1 MNDMPHQHEL
11 EADIAKIY
19 TDEESK
25 GTIAQHQLPIPMG
38 WKILIQPNQIKQ
50 QTKGG
55 ILLPTKAQE
64 NEAYLTAHGLV
75 AAVGELA
82 YRDRDSGERWKQ
94 RHIPKSGDRVTY
106 GKYAGQKLIING
118 VRFLLLNDDEITS
131 ILPEGVEVTA
141 YL

>member
-1 MNDMPHQHEL
+1 MSHQHEV
-11 EADIAKIY
+11 AKLY

-25 GTIAQHQLPIPMG
+25 STIGQHQLPIPMG

-55 ILLPTKAQE
+55 ILLPTKAKE
-64 NEAYLTAHGLV
+64 NEAYLTAHGQV
-75 AAVGELA
+75 AGIGELA
-82 YRDRDSGERWKQ
+82 YRERGTGASWRITNK
-94 RHIPKSGDRVTY
+94 PKVGDQVTY
-106 GKYAGQKLIING
+106 GKYAGQKLVING

>member
-1 MNDMPHQHEL
+1 MAHHHGEV
-11 EADIAKIY
+11 AKMY

-25 GTIAQHQLPIPMG
+25 QTIGQHQLPIPMG

-55 ILLPTKAQE
+55 ILLPTQAKD
-64 NEAYLTAHGLV
+64 NEAYLTAHGVV
-75 AAVGELA
+75 AGVGELA
-82 YRDRDSGERWKQ
+82 YRDRNTGEKWKLSS
-94 RHIPKSGDRVTY
+94 IPKVNDRVTY

-131 ILPEGVEVTA
+131 ILPEGVDVTA
-141 YL
+141 YI

>member
-1 MNDMPHQHEL
+1 MSHQHVEKL
-11 EADIAKIY
+11 Y

-25 GTIAQHQLPIPMG
+25 SGVAAKDLPIPMG
-38 WKILIQPNQIKQ
+38 WKILVQPNQIKQ

-55 ILLPTKAQE
+55 ILLPSQAKD
-64 NEAYLTAHGLV
+64 NEAYLTAHGTV
-75 AAVGELA
+75 AGIGELA
-82 YRDRDSGERWKQ
+82 YRDRNTGQKWKQ
-94 RHIPKSGDRVTY
+94 EIIPKISDRVTY
-106 GKYAGQKLIING
+106 GKYAGQKLVING

>member
-1 MNDMPHQHEL
+1 M
-11 EADIAKIY
+11 Y

-25 GTIAQHQLPIPMG
+25 QTIAQHQLPIPMG

-55 ILLPTKAQE
+55 ILLPTKAKE
-64 NEAYLTAHGLV
+64 NEAYLTAHGIV

-82 YRDRDSGERWKQ
+82 YRDRNTGDRWKLTK
-94 RHIPKSGDRVTY
+94 IPKVGDQVTY
-106 GKYAGQKLIING
+106 GKYAGQKLITNG
-118 VRFLLLNDDEITS
+118 VKFLLLNDDEITS

>member
-1 MNDMPHQHEL
+1 MPHQHEV
-11 EADIAKIY
+11 AKIY

-25 GTIAQHQLPIPMG
+25 STVGQHQLPTPMG

-55 ILLPTKAQE
+55 ILLPTQAKD
-64 NEAYLTAHGLV
+64 NEAYLTAHGQV
-75 AAVGELA
+75 AGVGELA
-82 YRDRDSGERWKQ
+82 YRDRNTGDRWKQ
-94 RHIPKSGDRVTY
+94 SVIPKAGDRVTY

-131 ILPEGVEVTA
+131 ILPDGVEVTA